1 TFEVKD
7 VPENIACP
15 YCKSRL
21 VTSTFWYDIDLRKI
35 ITKKLER
42 KKLPAEDDHKFER
55 AWKVASLIN
64 NFGKQAVLVLAGHGI
79 GADTAARILRDYID
93 EDEMYKQI
101 YKAERQYIITRGF
114 WDN

>member
-1 TFEVKD
+1 MGLIVINVCYTII
-7 VPENIACP
+7 PN
-15 YCKSRL
+15 
-21 VTSTFWYDIDLRKI
+21 KI
-35 ITKKLER
+35 
-42 KKLPAEDDHKFER
+42 HKFER
-55 AWKVASLIN
+55 AWKVSSLIN